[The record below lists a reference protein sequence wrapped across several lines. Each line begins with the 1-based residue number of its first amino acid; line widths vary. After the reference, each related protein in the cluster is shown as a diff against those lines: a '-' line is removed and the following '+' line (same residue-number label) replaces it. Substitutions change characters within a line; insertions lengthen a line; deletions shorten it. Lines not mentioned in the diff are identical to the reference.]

1 VTHTDTTAG
10 KTPEQ
15 FFDLLPEWQG
25 VDEDVFSSGS
35 NASASKSPMRQALE
49 WGAVIVGALIA
60 ALIIKTFLFQAF
72 FIPSGSMEDTL
83 QVGDR
88 VLVNKLSYQFGDIER
103 GDIVVFH
110 KPENAGESDV
120 DEFIKRVI
128 GLEGETLR
136 SMDGVVYIDG
146 RPLDEPYLESGIF
159 TSSLNEITVPEGY
172 IFVMGDSRGSSHDSR
187 FFGPIPTDSIV
198 GEAFVR
204 LWPLGSFGGL

>member
-1 VTHTDTTAG
+1 MTETAAG
-10 KTPEQ
+10 KTPSQ

-25 VDEDVFSSGS
+25 VDEDVFVSGT
-35 NASASKSPMRQALE
+35 SAPPSKSPMRQALE

-72 FIPSGSMEDTL
+72 FIPSGSMEETL

-110 KPENAGESDV
+110 KPESAGESEV
-120 DEFIKRVI
+120 DDFIKRVI
-128 GLEGETLR
+128 GLAGETLR
-136 SMDGVVYIDG
+136 SIDGVVYIDG
-146 RPLDEPYLESGIF
+146 RPLEEPYLEPGVI
-159 TSSLNEITVPEGY
+159 TSSLNEITIPEGFV
-172 IFVMGDSRGSSHDSR
+172 FVMGDNRGSSHDSR
-187 FFGPIPTDSIV
+187 FFGPIEADSIV

-204 LWPLGSFGGL
+204 LWPLSSFGGL